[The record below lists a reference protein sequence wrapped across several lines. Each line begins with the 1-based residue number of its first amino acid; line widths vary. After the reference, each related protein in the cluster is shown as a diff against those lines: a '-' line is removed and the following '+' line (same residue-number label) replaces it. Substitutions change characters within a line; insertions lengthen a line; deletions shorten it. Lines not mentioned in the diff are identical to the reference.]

1 MLLQLKESK
10 KADIRKL
17 IAFAK
22 QNSLHLSVVDA
33 DKTKTYLPGKALD
46 HKEIKELI
54 TKSRKSGKVSLE
66 KAHKQIRKK
75 LNGN

>member
-1 MLLQLKESK
+1 MLLQLKETK
-10 KADIRKL
+10 KADVQKL

-22 QNSLHLSVVDA
+22 QNSLHLTVIDS
-33 DKTKTYLPGKALD
+33 DKTKTYLPGEPLD
-46 HKEIKELI
+46 EKEIKELI
-54 TKSRKSGKVSLE
+54 TKSRKSGKVSLD